1 MRSAMTLILAGAL
14 VLLPLVAHA
23 QLMII
28 GNDDKITVDKTSCRV
43 SLHPCA
49 AATSRP
55 DHALR

>member
-1 MRSAMTLILAGAL
+1 MTLILAGAL